1 MTLVADLYTA
11 QPFWIWLGVGVLLLA
26 VEAMFSTEWLLWPAV
41 SAGLVAVMTAVGL
54 RLACRARSPSS
65 PF

>member
-26 VEAMFSTEWLLWPAV
+26 VEAMFSTVPAAIGKEGV
-41 SAGLVAVMTAVGL
+41 SKVYGESNVGGLTVVGKVV
-54 RLACRARSPSS
+54 LAR
-65 PF
+65 